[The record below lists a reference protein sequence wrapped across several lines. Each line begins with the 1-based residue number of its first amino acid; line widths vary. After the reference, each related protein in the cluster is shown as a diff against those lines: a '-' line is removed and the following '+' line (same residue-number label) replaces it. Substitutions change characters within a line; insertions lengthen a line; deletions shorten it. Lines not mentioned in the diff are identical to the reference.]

1 MTSRILT
8 RRVQI
13 VYTSIVGV
21 VMLMACLEW
30 FLWLAAFMYCL
41 YKVFRKAEH
50 WSIRVLCFLVGLA
63 FALLRYV
70 LRSGGPRNLGAQGE
84 ANVRVAASSSYRSW

>member
-1 MTSRILT
+1 LLNDVGLPVQRGLGGFVGGG
-8 RRVQI
+8 RRLGFQG
-13 VYTSIVGV
+13 VG
-21 VMLMACLEW
+21 LN
-30 FLWLAAFMYCL
+30 FGG
-41 YKVFRKAEH
+41 
-50 WSIRVLCFLVGLA
+50 LVGLA